1 MGMCAYLKRDA
12 CTHAT
17 LAHATYMY
25 ACTCMHMHA
34 HTCTQASAPITHTL
48 RSLYKAM
55 EPLDTSGD
63 KAMGMDTYKAMEPLD
78 TSDDAYRADS
88 SLIPEGTWM
97 QTCTPEEGTCMQTLS
112 SEMPGRAAFLDL
124 HLSLRR
130 EGLFEGTHAWFAHAC
145 A

>member
-1 MGMCAYLKRDA
+1 
-12 CTHAT
+12 
-17 LAHATYMY
+17 
-25 ACTCMHMHA
+25 MHMHA

-48 RSLYKAM
+48 RSL
-55 EPLDTSGD
+55 
-63 KAMGMDTYKAMEPLD
+63 YKAMEPLD

-97 QTCTPEEGTCMQTLS
+97 QTCTPEEGRCMQTLS